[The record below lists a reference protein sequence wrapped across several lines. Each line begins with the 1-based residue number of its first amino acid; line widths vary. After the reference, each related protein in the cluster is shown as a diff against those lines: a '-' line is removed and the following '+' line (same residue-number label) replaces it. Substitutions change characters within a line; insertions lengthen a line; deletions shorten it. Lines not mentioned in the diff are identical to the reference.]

1 MARQKV
7 ISMFTVIAATLFSA
21 AFLLAI
27 STMAWMFMAYRDKMV
42 AALLFEPIP
51 RQPAVYHIRIRRPRV
66 LPAPRQSNASFNGV
80 FAA

>member
-1 MARQKV
+1 
-7 ISMFTVIAATLFSA
+7 
-21 AFLLAI
+21 
-27 STMAWMFMAYRDKMV
+27 MFMAYRDKMV

-66 LPAPRQSNASFNGV
+66 LPAPRQANASFNGV

>member
-1 MARQKV
+1 
-7 ISMFTVIAATLFSA
+7 MFTIVAATIFSA

-27 STMAWMFMAYRDKMV
+27 GTIAWMFALYHQKMA

-51 RQPAVYHIRIRRPRV
+51 QTAPVYHIRITRNRGRQSARAATQ
-66 LPAPRQSNASFNGV
+66 PAPALPGSA

>member
-27 STMAWMFMAYRDKMV
+27 STMAWMFLAYRDKV
-42 AALLFEPIP
+42 A
-51 RQPAVYHIRIRRPRV
+51 RIRERRGGQGARPDSQEAV
-66 LPAPRQSNASFNGV
+66 AQVDAMM
-80 FAA
+80 AAIARRRAESGR